1 MGRGGVYI
9 RMHGLPE
16 CDRRERSC
24 LTCSKAF
31 KTRKWRGPWQYS
43 HNNSFLFCSQRCA
56 GAWKKCESGRKHRCK
71 KCNRKVGWVRGG
83 RIVCSECRASAAP
96 YVQCSCK
103 QCGRAFTKRRTVV
116 QVFCSQQCFKAQIK
130 EKRRTECAKC
140 GVSFIPKN
148 PRAKKYCSRA
158 CAGVGE
164 MHSVDRQARQAARV
178 EAARNA
184 VMRTLNARARKD
196 ERQWRSERCK
206 CGRLAVG
213 KKLCQI
219 CNSQR
224 RATRKRQQNNTY
236 GDFHRS
242 GIREQVIARDGGI
255 CQYCGRRPRVPTV
268 DHLLAV
274 SKGGENELGNLVVA
288 CKRCNSIKC
297 NKTPLELFNWPKWIK
312 HRDARLVNKC
322 QGTLF
327 R

>member
-16 CDRRERSC
+16 RGRHERSC
-24 LTCSKAF
+24 LTCSKTF
-31 KTRKWRGPWQYS
+31 KTRQLSRGASAFYR
-43 HNNSFLFCSQRCA
+43 NNSFSFCSQRCA
-56 GAWKKCESGRKHRCK
+56 GAWKKCESGRKHQCK

-83 RIVCSECRASAAP
+83 RMVCSDCRAG
-96 YVQCSCK
+96 VERTCK
-103 QCGRAFTKRRTVV
+103 QCGQTFVTRPSAE
-116 QVFCSQQCFKAQIK
+116 QVFCSQRCYQANVK
-130 EKRRTECAKC
+130 EKRRTECARC
-140 GVSFIPKN
+140 GTSFIPKY
-148 PRAKKYCSRA
+148 PRYKKYCSRA

-164 MHSVDRQARQAARV
+164 MHSVDRQARQAARA
-178 EAARNA
+178 EAAKNA
-184 VMRTLNARARKD
+184 ALQTLNARARRD
-196 ERQWRSERCK
+196 EHEWRSERCK

-213 KKLCQI
+213 KKWCQLC
-219 CNSQR
+219 NAQR
-224 RATRKRQQNNTY
+224 RATRKRQQNNAY

-242 GIREQVIARDGGI
+242 GIREQAIARDGGI

-312 HRDARLVNKC
+312 HRNARAVNKR